1 MTRNYRLEKFIEKNL
16 DNSKIAGLSIFRIA
30 DNHYVFFG
38 KYSVIEH
45 ENKYTLSSL
54 VINKIVDFY
63 DIKNALSWC
72 VFYGKNKYKECKDIE
87 RLDSNIESVNTEIAL
102 YTKLIESKAK
112 LSQDQTFIYEAK
124 LTELFFKRKVIS
136 KNLNKLINT
145 SKNWQKKQYAK
156 VKS

>member
-1 MTRNYRLEKFIEKNL
+1 MTRNHRLEKFIEKNL
-16 DNSKIAGLSIFRIA
+16 DNVKTADLSIFRIA

-38 KYSVIEH
+38 KYSVVEH
-45 ENKYTLSSL
+45 ENTYTLSSL

-63 DIKNALSWC
+63 DIKNALTWC
-72 VFYGKNKYKECKDIE
+72 VFYEKNKYKECKDIE
-87 RLDSNIESVNTEIAL
+87 RLDSNVESVNTEIAL
-102 YTKLIESKAK
+102 YTKLNKSKTR
-112 LSQDQTFIYEAK
+112 LTQDQIFIHEAK
-124 LTELFFKRKVIS
+124 LTELFFKRRVIS